1 MAFNLRNGFLLQ
13 LSVFSSSGRGGGREG
28 EEMAFFFSFLMPL
41 DINAQRAH
49 ASSWYACSVAKHVTT
64 AETHWGRER

>member
-28 EEMAFFFSFLMPL
+28 EEMAFFFQLPDAIRHQRTAGACVFLV
-41 DINAQRAH
+41 
-49 ASSWYACSVAKHVTT
+49 CV
-64 AETHWGRER
+64 